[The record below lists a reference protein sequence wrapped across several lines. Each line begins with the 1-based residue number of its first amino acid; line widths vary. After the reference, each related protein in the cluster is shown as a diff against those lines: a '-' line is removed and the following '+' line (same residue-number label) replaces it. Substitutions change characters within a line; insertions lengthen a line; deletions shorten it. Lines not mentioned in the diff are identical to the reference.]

1 MEASRVQWRVVV
13 MKLQWLMWSLSCPS
27 QTGSANLKVP
37 AFSSFPHPPFLLPSL
52 LYLADGNDVSCT
64 SYSDPH
70 PTLHGLLCK
79 DRDGS
84 FVAFPADAILNI
96 ISRGRRR
103 DIAGRRGFS
112 FWFRCPYYSGVPF
125 RHLRCI
131 MVSSSRWPAA
141 CFSTAFR

>member
-1 MEASRVQWRVVV
+1 MEAGSHEVTVAYVVFV
-13 MKLQWLMWSLSCPS
+13 MSFSDWLCKPESARFLFLPSPSLS
-27 QTGSANLKVP
+27 
-37 AFSSFPHPPFLLPSL
+37 SSIP

-79 DRDGS
+79 DGDGS
-84 FVAFPADAILNI
+84 FVSFPADAILNI
-96 ISRGRRR
+96 ISRGRQR

-125 RHLRCI
+125 GHLRWI
-131 MVSSSRWPAA
+131 MVSSSRCPAA
-141 CFSTAFR
+141 CCSTAPR